1 MACRVPAAKL
11 GVPGRYFVQTEET
24 AGLTRMFLLFLLP
37 LQCVSPVLRRSAAS
51 ICMFAGVTAC
61 SCDVWLFS
69 PSVGNREVKSFGR
82 AFVSFGIFQAA
93 V

>member
-1 MACRVPAAKL
+1 MCVCVCVTLQA
-11 GVPGRYFVQTEET
+11 VQ
-24 AGLTRMFLLFLLP
+24 A
-37 LQCVSPVLRRSAAS
+37 SLRPDAS

-82 AFVSFGIFQAA
+82 AIVSFGIFQAA